1 MANNL
6 EGGGKTPLLLPQQL
20 EDMGFKLCAFPLS
33 LLGVS
38 VRAMETA
45 LQGLKA
51 GIVPQPPAMP
61 TFQVGRSC
69 EAGMTHRELDFSSCG
84 ASGHGSRQHVFE
96 VLGRLAAGLQVALG
110 MHIRLWCCQF

>member
-51 GIVPQPPAMP
+51 GMVPQPPAMP
-61 TFQVGRSC
+61 TFQVGRS
-69 EAGMTHRELDFSSCG
+69 
-84 ASGHGSRQHVFE
+84 
-96 VLGRLAAGLQVALG
+96 
-110 MHIRLWCCQF
+110 

>member
-1 MANNL
+1 MVGVAICPVCNCAFPVQMANNL

-20 EDMGFKLCAFPLS
+20 EDLCFKLCAFPLS

-51 GIVPQPPAMP
+51 GMVPQPPAMP
-61 TFQVGRSC
+61 TFQVGRS
-69 EAGMTHRELDFSSCG
+69 
-84 ASGHGSRQHVFE
+84 
-96 VLGRLAAGLQVALG
+96 
-110 MHIRLWCCQF
+110 